1 MVASLKFLQGP
12 RSFAILSC
20 HYYLALISPSNPFS
34 LNLLIFCELINVFY
48 IFKVSEISIDSH
60 LCPSEASDTPTYHD
74 VINDVTSQKMDTHK
88 SFERKQNR
96 SLKHKSKS
104 DPSGAKQ
111 KQLEGVDLPSVIAA
125 QHAQSMSALSK
136 DKGHVPKLLE
146 PEFSHSKESKV
157 ISKSDN
163 ILSSRHVQSPRLA
176 RLRESPLTRSTSEE
190 SSEDA
195 QFPLQ
200 RQAKPRKIS
209 KKRRTGLS
217 TEAMLQRD
225 SSREGDDE
233 TPPHPATEP
242 STPTLSPESTL
253 SRLKAKTTLTLPL
266 PGKRTT
272 TGVSRSHSSAVD
284 YGKGALHKPDYL
296 SGASPNT
303 FGARPKDLPS
313 AGKVRDRKG
322 RPPIPE
328 PLTRGVT
335 LGWSPSDNRATYSP
349 RLDTIFSG
357 STFSLFE
364 DREDMVC
371 ICIL

>member
-1 MVASLKFLQGP
+1 M
-12 RSFAILSC
+12 
-20 HYYLALISPSNPFS
+20 
-34 LNLLIFCELINVFY
+34 
-48 IFKVSEISIDSH
+48 SEISIDSH

-88 SFERKQNR
+88 AFERKQNR

-104 DPSGAKQ
+104 DPSGEKQ
-111 KQLEGVDLPSVIAA
+111 KQLEGVDLPSVIATH
-125 QHAQSMSALSK
+125 HAQSMSALTK
-136 DKGHVPKLLE
+136 DKDRVPKLLE

-157 ISKSDN
+157 KSKSDN
-163 ILSSRHVQSPRLA
+163 ILSSRHVQSPHLA

-209 KKRRTGLS
+209 KKRRTGVAS
-217 TEAMLQRD
+217 EALLQRD

-233 TPPHPATEP
+233 TPPHAATEP

-253 SRLKAKTTLTLPL
+253 SRMKAKTTLTLPL
-266 PGKRTT
+266 PVKKT
-272 TGVSRSHSSAVD
+272 TGVSRSHSSALD
-284 YGKGALHKPDYL
+284 YGKGALHKPDFL

-313 AGKVRDRKG
+313 ASKVRDRKG

-328 PLTRGVT
+328 PLSRGVT

-364 DREDMVC
+364 DRDDMVSFH
-371 ICIL
+371 II